1 MTALEVK
8 NLVKNYGSFEAV
20 KNISFEVKER
30 EIFGLIGPNG
40 AGKTTTLRT
49 IATLIQITFG
59 SIKVYNY
66 DVKKDSENV
75 RRIISYLPED
85 AGAYRNLRGK
95 EYLEFIA
102 KFFTKKNADFKKM
115 VEKGIQIAKLGDKIN
130 DKIETYSK
138 GMIRKLLIGRTMMT
152 EPKLAILDEPSSGL
166 DVINAREIRN
176 MIKESVKIGG
186 AVLLSS
192 HNMLEVEYMCDRVAL
207 INKGTIIEIGTPDEL
222 KTKYHAQNIEDVFM
236 EVVK

>member
-1 MTALEVK
+1 MALEVK

-20 KNISFEVKER
+20 KNISFEVKEG

-49 IATLIQITFG
+49 IATLIQITSG

-102 KFFTKKNADFKKM
+102 KFFTKKNGDFQKM

-192 HNMLEVEYMCDRVAL
+192 HNMLEVEYMCDRIAL
-207 INKGTIIEIGTPDEL
+207 INKGIIVEIGTPDEL
-222 KTKYHAQNIEDVFM
+222 KMKYHAQNIEDVFM
-236 EVVK
+236 EVIK